1 MTINIINVLI
11 IYILLII
18 SSFMYN
24 SNNNYI
30 QKSNYLELK
39 TLEYYFWW
47 DYKKAKSVFNIRHKL
62 NSRWF
67 ELYIKYYLKK
77 LWFNMSSFT
86 WWLKADWWIDLKW
99 INPPLYVQCKKYLKN
114 NNYKWIISIWDMRN
128 FYGWVVS
135 LYNWNIQN
143 KNIIMLFATTWSY
156 THSSKDFAMKS
167 NIDLFDYKDIW
178 NISEYYSLEDFLEE
192 FKNKWYKVENILNK
206 EYIQVEMNQLSFNY
220 SDLQESDILLFLK
233 NIRENI
239 VSIINIDEKETW
251 IILSDNTLKEI
262 ANKRISN
269 IWWLK
274 EYLKNFNNEYE
285 EDHIYKYGKEL
296 IKWLEILKK

>member
-1 MTINIINVLI
+1 MH
-11 IYILLII
+11 
-18 SSFMYN
+18 N

-47 DYKKAKSVFNIRHKL
+47 DYKKAKSVFDIRHKL

-86 WWLKADWWIDLKW
+86 GWLKADWWIDLKW
-99 INPPLYVQCKKYLKN
+99 INPPLYIQCKKYIKN
-114 NNYKWIISIWDMRN
+114 NNYKWIISIWEMRN

-143 KNIIMLFATTWSY
+143 KGIIMLFATTWSY
-156 THSSKDFAMKS
+156 THSSKDFAMKN

-178 NISEYYSLEDFLEE
+178 YISENYSLEDFLEE
-192 FKNKWYKVENILNK
+192 FKNKWYKVDNILNK

-220 SDLQESDILLFLK
+220 NDLKESDILLFLK

-269 IWWLK
+269 ILWLK
-274 EYLKNFNNEYE
+274 KYLKSLNNEYE
-285 EDHIYKYGKEL
+285 EDHIYRYGKEL
-296 IKWLEILKK
+296 IKWIEILNK